1 MMMTRLRPLAASV
14 RLLAL
19 FLVAVLTLIVPHTA
33 SAEETSVTSL
43 PAIREWTGDYD
54 GMQKRRMIRMLV
66 PYSKTIYFIDRGK
79 QLGTAVEFG
88 QALETWINKGKKNEI
103 EKVKIA
109 YVPMAR
115 SQLIPALIAGQGDII
130 AADLTVTPAR
140 QELIDFTDPFA
151 SGVKEV
157 VVTGP
162 AAEPLSSL
170 DDLGGKEVYVRKS
183 SSYREHLDALN
194 AERSKAGKPEIVIR
208 DADENLED
216 EDLLEMVNAGLLP
229 LCVVDRFGALI
240 WSQVFDKLTVR
251 EDLIV
256 SEGGDLAWGIRK
268 DSPKL
273 KAALAPFIKEHKVGT
288 TFGNILRKRYYQ
300 NDKMVRAAYEPSQL
314 AKFQAL
320 WLVFQTYGKTY
331 EFDPLM
337 LAAQG
342 FQESQL
348 DQSQRSPRGA
358 VGIMQLLPST
368 AADKAVGVTGIAES
382 AERNIEAGSK
392 YLRHLTE
399 TYITDDGPTPFNR
412 MLMTLAAYNAG
423 PGNLA
428 KFRRTAKEMG
438 LDPNVWFGNV
448 ENGAARI
455 VGRETVQY
463 VGNIYKYYVAYSM
476 YAERLQARKDSGEK
490 VDTAIMPAEPK

>member
-1 MMMTRLRPLAASV
+1 MTQRRRLGAMARSLAILLAAF
-14 RLLAL
+14 LAL
-19 FLVAVLTLIVPHTA
+19 AAPQAA
-33 SAEETSVTSL
+33 SAEEPPVTSL
-43 PAIREWTGDYD
+43 PGIREWTGDFD
-54 GMQKRRMIRMLV
+54 GMEKRRIIRMLV
-66 PYSKTIYFIDRGK
+66 PYSKTIYFIDGGR

-88 QALETWINKGKKNEI
+88 QALETWINKKKKKEI
-103 EKVKIA
+103 DKINVA

-115 SQLIPALIAGQGDII
+115 SQLIPALLAGEGDII

-140 QELIDFTDPFA
+140 QELIDFAAPFA
-151 SGVKEV
+151 SGVQEV

-170 DDLGGKEVYVRKS
+170 DDLGGREIYVRKS

-194 AERSKAGKPEIVIR
+194 AEGSKAGKPEILIR

-229 LCVVDRFGALI
+229 WCVVDRFNALI
-240 WSQVFDKLTVR
+240 WAQVFDKVTVR
-251 EDLIV
+251 DDLVI
-256 SEGGDLAWGIRK
+256 SKGGDLAWGIRK

-273 KAALAPFIKEHKVGT
+273 KAVLAPFVKEHKVGT

-320 WLVFQTYGKTY
+320 WLVFQTYAKEY
-331 EFDPLM
+331 DFDPLM

-348 DQSQRSPRGA
+348 DQGQRSPRGA

-368 AADKAVGVTGIAES
+368 AADKAIGITGIADS

-392 YLRHLTE
+392 YMRHLTQ

-412 MLMTLAAYNAG
+412 MLLTLAAYNAG

-438 LDPNVWFGNV
+438 LNPDIWFGNV

-463 VGNIYKYYVAYSM
+463 VGNIYKYYIAYSM
-476 YAERLQARKDSGEK
+476 YAERLQARKDGGQK
-490 VDTAIMPAEPK
+490 VDTAIMPEDSPE